1 MRRGVRLPDDPT
13 QRRRTVSTLPAELR
27 VRGAQALSTFR
38 ERVGLA
44 LRHGSGD
51 VARMPRGLTRDL
63 RDDPSRVAAMA
74 RRRFAHGVL
83 PGLRDVR
90 TTVAL
95 LRRSR
100 PDAESGTRCR
110 ADRAVD
116 GVFSLLGH
124 ERVSFGNPID
134 WHRDPSSGTRA
145 PLRHW
150 SRIAYLDPAVVGD
163 YKLLWEVNRHQH
175 FVTLGQAYAYSH
187 DTRYARA
194 FTSQLA
200 SWIAANPPRLG
211 VNWASSLE
219 VSYRAISWLWA
230 LQLFAEAPELTDELL
245 LTALESLR
253 VHAAHVE
260 RYLSTYY
267 SPNTHLT
274 GEALGLLYLGTAL
287 PMFDAAIRWRTTGWD
302 ILREQLF
309 RQVRP
314 DGTYFEQ
321 ALYYHRYTAD
331 IFHHALLLAD
341 ANAWPRDAAMRERV
355 EKLDEFLVHAAHP
368 DGTVPLVGDDD
379 GGRLMRLD
387 GLPTRDARPTLATG
401 AAMFGR
407 GDFRCLGGDAVEECL
422 WLLGETGASA
432 LAAARA
438 ATPTELSRGFED
450 GGFYVMRD
458 GWGASG
464 TWALVDGGPHGWLNC
479 GHAHADALA
488 IEVAAGGRLAL
499 ADSGTFRYTGDER
512 DEFRATASHNTV
524 TVDRESSSLTAGQFH
539 WRHIA
544 RTTVHQ
550 WVTSPTV
557 DYWRGSHDGY
567 SRFSDPAIH
576 ERSILFLHGRYLVV
590 LDAIEAQG
598 SHQWTVHWH
607 AAPSLM
613 LRSRGATSVQL
624 VDPSRTEA
632 SLLEIVLLG
641 GGQLRTETSWRS
653 EAYGARR
660 EASSLAF
667 TSTGAGR
674 QTAVTLLVPSAATQ
688 VRARTPEA
696 GHQAAD
702 LVGSQFRHRLIRR
715 GSSATIDVADVT
727 TDADCAIVTLDHQ
740 GEREWLY
747 LLGASFVEGRAI
759 DREQITRGEL
769 FAARHEL
776 GRWVT
781 RPIPSRSPE

>member
-1 MRRGVRLPDDPT
+1 MRRGVRLPEDPT
-13 QRRRTVSTLPAELR
+13 QHRRTVSRLPAELR

-44 LRHGSGD
+44 LGNQSGAA
-51 VARMPRGLTRDL
+51 VRTPRDLTREL
-63 RDDPSRVAAMA
+63 RNDPSRVAESA
-74 RRRFAHGVL
+74 RRRLAEGLL
-83 PGLRDVR
+83 PGLHDVR
-90 TTVAL
+90 RTIAL
-95 LRRSR
+95 LRRAR
-100 PDAESGTRCR
+100 PEAESSTRCR

-116 GVFSLLGH
+116 GVFDLLGH

-150 SRIAYLDPAVVGD
+150 SRIAYLDPATVGD

-175 FVTLGQAYAYSH
+175 FVTLGQAYAYSR

-194 FTSQLA
+194 FTSQLGG
-200 SWIAANPPRLG
+200 WIAANPPRLG

-230 LQLFAEAPELTDELL
+230 LQLFADAPELTDELL

-253 VHAAHVE
+253 VHAAHIE

-287 PMFDAAIRWRTTGWD
+287 PWFTAATRWRSSGWE

-331 IFHHALLLAD
+331 IFHHALLLSD
-341 ANAWPRDAAMRERV
+341 ANGWTRDAAMRERV
-355 EKLDEFLVHAAHP
+355 EKLDEFLVHAVHP

-387 GLPTRDARPTLATG
+387 GLSTRDARPTLSTG

-407 GDFRCLGGDAVEECL
+407 GDFRCLGGEAVEECI

-432 LAAARA
+432 LAATRA
-438 ATPTELSRGFED
+438 QKPGALSRGFED
-450 GGFYVMRD
+450 GGFYVLRD
-458 GWGASG
+458 GWGASA

-488 IEVAAGGRLAL
+488 IEVATDGRAAL
-499 ADSGTFRYTGDER
+499 TDSGTFRYTGEER
-512 DEFRATASHNTV
+512 DLFRATSSHNTA
-524 TVDRESSSLTAGQFH
+524 TVDGESSSVTGGPFH

-544 RTTVHQ
+544 RTTVHE
-550 WVTSPTV
+550 WRTSPAV
-557 DYWRGSHDGY
+557 DFWRGSHDGY
-567 SRFSDPAIH
+567 ARLSDPVTH
-576 ERSILFLHGRYLVV
+576 ERSVLFLHGQYMVV
-590 LDAIEAQG
+590 LDAIAARGTHE
-598 SHQWTVHWH
+598 WTVRWH
-607 AAPSLM
+607 AAPGLL
-613 LRSRGATSVQL
+613 LRERAVSSIQL
-624 VDPSRTEA
+624 VDPSRTEG

-641 GGQLRTETSWRS
+641 DGALRSETSWRS

-660 EASSLAF
+660 DASSLSYS
-667 TSTGAGR
+667 STGAGR
-674 QTAVTLLVPSAATQ
+674 QTVVSLLVPSATTQ
-688 VRARTPEA
+688 VRAREPDA
-696 GHQAAD
+696 GYQAAD
-702 LVGSQFRHRLIRR
+702 LVGPRFRHRLVRR
-715 GSSATIDVADVT
+715 GSSPTIDVADVS
-727 TDADCAIVTLDHQ
+727 TDAECAVLTTTPNGGLD
-740 GEREWLY
+740 WLY
-747 LLGASFVEGRAI
+747 LLGATFVEARGAARQPI
-759 DREQITRGEL
+759 SRGEL
-769 FAARHEL
+769 YSARHEL
-776 GRWVT
+776 GGWVA
-781 RPIPSRSPE
+781 RPIPDRSSE